1 MAVDRVRR
9 SDAGAFRIRLPGDI
23 DGPRAARVEI
33 AASRRIGWGFSLS
46 LAPLILV
53 NYLVKKH
60 GELNIV
66 ETGRPVDVSGIKAML
81 GHGYELIE
89 GVL

>member
-46 LAPLILV
+46 LAPLIGFV
-53 NYLVKKH
+53 ARYDATPWQWRADYLV
-60 GELNIV
+60 LPDDALALQ
-66 ETGRPVDVSGIKAML
+66 R
-81 GHGYELIE
+81 
-89 GVL
+89 